1 MKYDARNLKINS
13 IVLIILS
20 ILDFIIMAGELMV
33 EKIDIDTIMADAN
46 TTEQIATIVFAAVIG
61 VSVLTYLV
69 TLYIGVKGLRQAN
82 GKCKGGANITW
93 AKIMLVLNIIGFA
106 GSIYDIIR
114 GQMDIHYL
122 CQELIY
128 ISIFYPYIKS
138 AKNV

>member
-1 MKYDARNLKINS
+1 MYSSCGNNS
-13 IVLIILS
+13 
-20 ILDFIIMAGELMV
+20 A
-33 EKIDIDTIMADAN
+33 DT
-46 TTEQIATIVFAAVIG
+46 EFR
-61 VSVLTYLV
+61 LRCR
-69 TLYIGVKGLRQAN
+69 VKGLRQAN

>member
-1 MKYDARNLKINS
+1 MKTFKLFPRKI
-13 IVLIILS
+13 IQI
-20 ILDFIIMAGELMV
+20 

-82 GKCKGGANITW
+82 GKCKGGANITL
-93 AKIMLVLNIIGFA
+93 AKILFVLNIIGLA
-106 GSIYDIIR
+106 GDTYSIVCGHPDIQYI
-114 GQMDIHYL
+114 GQT
-122 CQELIY
+122 LIY
-128 ISIFYPYIKS
+128 ISILYPYIKS